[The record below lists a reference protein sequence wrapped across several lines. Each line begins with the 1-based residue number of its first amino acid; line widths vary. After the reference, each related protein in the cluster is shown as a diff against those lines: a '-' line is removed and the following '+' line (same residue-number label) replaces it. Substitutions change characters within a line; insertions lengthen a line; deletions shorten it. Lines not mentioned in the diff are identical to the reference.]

1 MDQYLWAPSSDRIE
15 SSNLVRYFKFLKEKK
30 NLSLSTF
37 EDLRVWSVNEIG
49 SFWESIW
56 EFSEVVFSQKYDL
69 VYQSGSNFTDSKF
82 FPGAKLNFAE
92 NLLRRTDSFPALVYR
107 GEDGS
112 RREVSYAELRS
123 YVGAVAKDLKKRG
136 VVPGDRVVGLMP
148 NVPEAVISM
157 LAATSIGAIWS
168 SCSPDFGVKGV
179 LDRFGQIEP
188 KILFTTDLYS
198 FKGKDLSLAENLNQ
212 ILESIPSIEAVI
224 VSDYKNG
231 ILHFKN
237 RTETVLPKDYPQKN
251 IHFFETILL
260 ENEGTPLEFY
270 QTSFDHPVYIM
281 YSSGTTGLPKC
292 MVQGVG
298 VFINHWKELA
308 LHCDL
313 KPGERIFYYT
323 TCGWM
328 MWNWLV
334 SSLSIGATLVLFDG
348 NPFFPTQEILFQ
360 IVSEEKINVFGVGA
374 KYILTL
380 EKSKFQPKDLD
391 LSSIRTVLSTGSPL
405 TTSGFRYVYQNW
417 KKDLQLSSISGGTD
431 LNGCFALGN
440 PILPVYEGEI
450 QCRGLGMDVEIWNE
464 SAKSV
469 IEQKGELV
477 CKQPFPS
484 MPLYFWKDPEGKKYK
499 SAYFE
504 SYPSVWCHGDFAELK
519 KNGGLVVYGR
529 SDATLN
535 PGGVRI
541 GTSDIYGLIETFSEI
556 ADSVI
561 IGQDWKEDVRIVLF
575 LKMIPGKKLEDSLV
589 QTLKREIKEKISPRH
604 VPSKILEV
612 ADIPYTINMKKVEIA
627 VKKTVQGEP
636 VTNKEALSNPDSLEY
651 YKNILELKED

>member
-1 MDQYLWAPSSDRIE
+1 MDQKLWTPSSDRIE
-15 SSNLVRYFKFLKEKK
+15 SSNIVRYIKFLKEKK

-37 EDLRVWSVNEIG
+37 EELRVWSVNEIG

-56 EFSEVVFSQKYDL
+56 EFSEVVHSQKYDFM
-69 VYQSGSNFTDSKF
+69 YQSGSNFTDSKF

-92 NLLRRTDSFPALVYR
+92 NLLRRTDSFPALIYR

-112 RREVSYAELRS
+112 RREVSYAELYS

-148 NVPEAVISM
+148 NVPETVIAM
-157 LAATSIGAIWS
+157 LATTSIGAIWS

-188 KILFTTDLYS
+188 KILFTTNLYS
-198 FKGKDLSLAENLNQ
+198 FKGKDLSLAENLTQ
-212 ILESIPSIEAVI
+212 ILKSIPSIEAVI

-237 RTETVLPKDYPQKN
+237 RTKTVLPENYPQKN
-251 IHFFETILL
+251 IHLFETVLF
-260 ENEGTPLEFY
+260 ENEGASPNFY
-270 QTSFDHPVYIM
+270 QTNFDHPVYIM

-298 VFINHWKELA
+298 VFLNHWKELA

-360 IVSEEKINVFGVGA
+360 IASEEKINVFGVGA

-380 EKSKFQPKDLD
+380 EKSKFQPKDFD
-391 LSSIRTVLSTGSPL
+391 LSTVRTVLSTGSPL
-405 TTSGFRYVYQNW
+405 TTSGFRYVYQHW

-519 KNGGLVVYGR
+519 KSGGLVVYGR

-541 GTSDIYGLIETFSEI
+541 GTSDIYGLIETFTEI

-589 QTLKREIKEKISPRH
+589 QTLKREIKEKISPKH

-627 VKKTVQGEP
+627 VKKTIQGEP
-636 VTNKEALSNPDSLEY
+636 VTNKEALSNPESLEY

>member
-1 MDQYLWAPSSDRIE
+1 MDQNLWAPSSDRIE
-15 SSNLVRYFKFLKEKK
+15 SSNIVRYLKFLKEKK
-30 NLSLSTF
+30 NLFLSTF

-49 SFWESIW
+49 LFWESIW
-56 EFSEVVFSQKYDL
+56 EFSEVVHSQKYDL

-82 FPGAKLNFAE
+82 FSGAKLNFAE

-107 GEDGS
+107 SEDGF

-123 YVGAVAKDLKKRG
+123 YVGAIAKDLKKRG

-148 NVPEAVISM
+148 NVPETVIAM

-237 RTETVLPKDYPQKN
+237 RTVTVLPKDYPQKN

-260 ENEGTPLEFY
+260 ENEGSQLEFY
-270 QTSFDHPVYIM
+270 QTSFDHPIYIM

-348 NPFFPTQEILFQ
+348 NPFFPTEEILFQ
-360 IVSEEKINVFGVGA
+360 IASEEKINVFGVGA

-380 EKSKFQPKDLD
+380 EKSKFQPKNLD

>member
-69 VYQSGSNFTDSKF
+69 VYRSGSNFTDSKF

-112 RREVSYAELRS
+112 KREVSYAELRS

-148 NVPEAVISM
+148 NVPETVISM

-251 IHFFETILL
+251 IHFFETILI

-348 NPFFPTQEILFQ
+348 NPFFPTEEILFQ
-360 IVSEEKINVFGVGA
+360 IVSQEKINVFGVGA

-431 LNGCFALGN
+431 LNGCFVLGN

-541 GTSDIYGLIETFSEI
+541 GTSDIYGLIETFPEI

-627 VKKTVQGEP
+627 VKKTIQGEP

>member
-49 SFWESIW
+49 LFWESIW

-69 VYQSGSNFTDSKF
+69 VYRNGSNFTDSKF

-148 NVPEAVISM
+148 NVPETVISM

-237 RTETVLPKDYPQKN
+237 RTETVLPKNYPQKN

-260 ENEGTPLEFY
+260 ENEGSQLEFY
-270 QTSFDHPVYIM
+270 QTSFDHPIYIM

-348 NPFFPTQEILFQ
+348 NPFFPTEEILFQ

-405 TTSGFRYVYQNW
+405 TTSGFKYVYQNW

-541 GTSDIYGLIETFSEI
+541 GTSDIYGLIETFPEI

>member
-1 MDQYLWAPSSDRIE
+1 MHQELWAPSSDRIE
-15 SSNLVRYFKFLKEKK
+15 SSNLVRYQKFLKEKK
-30 NLSLSTF
+30 NLSVSSF
-37 EDLRVWSVNEIG
+37 EELRAWSVKDIG
-49 SFWESIW
+49 AFWESIW
-56 EFSEVVFSQKYDL
+56 EFSEVVHSRKYETP
-69 VYQSGSNFTDSKF
+69 YRKAENFTDSRF

-92 NLLRRTDSFPALVYR
+92 NLLRRNDSFPALIYR

-112 RREVSYAELRS
+112 KREVSYAELRG
-123 YVGAVAKDLKKRG
+123 YVGAIAKDLKKRG
-136 VVPGDRVVGLMP
+136 VKPGDRVAGLMP
-148 NVPEAVISM
+148 NVPETVIAM

-168 SCSPDFGVKGV
+168 SCSPDFGAKGV

-188 KILFTTDLYS
+188 KVLFTTDRYA
-198 FKGKDLSLAENLNQ
+198 FKGKDLSLAENLTQ
-212 ILESIPSIEAVI
+212 ILESIPSLEAVI
-224 VSDYKNG
+224 VSDYKKG
-231 ILHFKN
+231 ILHFKE
-237 RTETVLPKDYPQKN
+237 RTNTVLPEGYPKKN
-251 IHFFETILL
+251 IHLFESILT
-260 ENEGTPLEFY
+260 ENFGAEPEFH
-270 QTSFDHPVYIM
+270 QTGFDHPVYIM

-292 MVQGVG
+292 MVQGAG
-298 VFINHWKELA
+298 VFINHWKELV

-334 SSLSIGATLVLFDG
+334 SSLSVGATVVLFDG
-348 NPFFPTQEILFQ
+348 NPFHPGPEILFQ
-360 IVSEEKINVFGVGA
+360 IAAEEKINVFGVGA

-380 EKSKFQPKDLD
+380 EKSEFQPKGLD
-391 LSSIRTVLSTGSPL
+391 LTPMRAVLSTGSPL
-405 TTSGFRYVYQNW
+405 TGAGFRYVYRTW

-440 PILPVYEGEI
+440 PNIPVHEGEI

-464 SAKSV
+464 SGKSV
-469 IEQKGELV
+469 TEEKGELV

-504 SYPSVWCHGDFAELK
+504 TFPGVWCHGDFAELK

-541 GTSDIYGLIETFSEI
+541 GTADLYSLIETFPEI

-575 LKMIPGKKLEDSLV
+575 LKMVGGKNLDDSLV
-589 QTLKREIKEKISPRH
+589 QKLKKEIKDKVSPRH
-604 VPSKILEV
+604 VPSKIIAV
-612 ADIPYTINMKKVEIA
+612 PDIPYTINMKKVEIA
-627 VKKTVQGEP
+627 VKRTVQGEP
-636 VTNKEALSNPDSLEY
+636 VTNKEALSNPESLEY
-651 YKNILELKED
+651 YKNLLELRTD

>member
-1 MDQYLWAPSSDRIE
+1 MDQNLWAPSSDRIE
-15 SSNLVRYFKFLKEKK
+15 SSNLVRYLKFLKEKK
-30 NLSLSTF
+30 NLFLSTF

-49 SFWESIW
+49 LFWESIW
-56 EFSEVVFSQKYDL
+56 EFSEVVHSQKYDL

-82 FPGAKLNFAE
+82 FSGAKLNFAE

-107 GEDGS
+107 SEDGF

-123 YVGAVAKDLKKRG
+123 YVGAIAKDLKKRG

-148 NVPEAVISM
+148 NVPETVIAM

-251 IHFFETILL
+251 IHFFETILI

-270 QTSFDHPVYIM
+270 QTSFDHPIYIM

-348 NPFFPTQEILFQ
+348 NPFFPTEEILFQ
-360 IVSEEKINVFGVGA
+360 IASEEKINVFGVGA

-405 TTSGFRYVYQNW
+405 TTSGFKYVYQNW

-431 LNGCFALGN
+431 LNGCFVLGN

-627 VKKTVQGEP
+627 VKKTIQGEP

>member
-1 MDQYLWAPSSDRIE
+1 MHQELWAPSSDRIE
-15 SSNLVRYFKFLKEKK
+15 SSNLVRYQKFLKDKK
-30 NLSLSTF
+30 NLSLSSF
-37 EDLRVWSVNEIG
+37 EELRAWSVKDIG
-49 SFWESIW
+49 AFWESIW
-56 EFSEVVFSQKYDL
+56 EFSEVVHSGKYETP
-69 VYQSGSNFTDSKF
+69 YRKAENFTDSRF

-92 NLLRRTDSFPALVYR
+92 NLLRRKDSFPALIYR

-112 RREVSYAELRS
+112 KREISYAELHS
-123 YVGAVAKDLKKRG
+123 YVGAIAKDLKQRG
-136 VVPGDRVVGLMP
+136 VKPGDRVAGLMP
-148 NVPEAVISM
+148 NVPETVIAM
-157 LAATSIGAIWS
+157 LAVTSIGAIWS
-168 SCSPDFGVKGV
+168 SCSPDFGAKGV

-188 KILFTTDLYS
+188 KVLFTTDRYA
-198 FKGKDLSLAENLNQ
+198 FKGKDLSLAENLTQ
-212 ILESIPSIEAVI
+212 ILESIPSLEAVI
-224 VSDYKNG
+224 VSDYKKG
-231 ILHFKN
+231 ILHFKD
-237 RTETVLPKDYPQKN
+237 RTNTALPSDYPKKN
-251 IHFFETILL
+251 IHLFESILT
-260 ENEGTPLEFY
+260 ENFGAEPEFY
-270 QTSFDHPVYIM
+270 QTGFDHPVYIM

-292 MVQGVG
+292 MVQGAG
-298 VFINHWKELA
+298 VFINHWKELV

-334 SSLSIGATLVLFDG
+334 SSLSVGATVVLFDG
-348 NPFFPTQEILFQ
+348 NPFHPGPEILFQ
-360 IVSEEKINVFGVGA
+360 IAAEEKINVFGVGA

-380 EKSKFQPKDLD
+380 EKSDFQPKGLD
-391 LSSIRTVLSTGSPL
+391 LTPMRAVLSTGSPL
-405 TTSGFRYVYQNW
+405 TGAGFRYVYRAW

-440 PILPVYEGEI
+440 PNIPVHEGEI

-464 SAKSV
+464 AGKSV
-469 IEQKGELV
+469 TEEKGELV

-504 SYPSVWCHGDFAELK
+504 TFPGVWCHGDFAELK

-541 GTSDIYGLIETFSEI
+541 GTADLYSLIETFPSI

-575 LKMIPGKKLEDSLV
+575 LKMVPGQNLDDSLV
-589 QTLKREIKEKISPRH
+589 QKLKKEIKDKVSPRH
-604 VPSKILEV
+604 VPSKIIAV
-612 ADIPYTINMKKVEIA
+612 PDIPYTINMKKVEIA
-627 VKKTVQGEP
+627 VKRTVQGEP
-636 VTNKEALSNPDSLEY
+636 VTNKEALSNPESLEY
-651 YKNILELKED
+651 YKNLLELQTD

>member
-1 MDQYLWAPSSDRIE
+1 MDQYLWTPSSDRIE

-37 EDLRVWSVNEIG
+37 EELRVWSVNEIG

-56 EFSEVVFSQKYDL
+56 EFSEVVHSQKYDL
-69 VYQSGSNFTDSKF
+69 VYRSGSNFTDSKF

-112 RREVSYAELRS
+112 KREVSYAELRS

-148 NVPEAVISM
+148 NVPETVIAM
-157 LAATSIGAIWS
+157 LATTSIGAIWS

-198 FKGKDLSLAENLNQ
+198 FKGKHLSLAENLTQ

-237 RTETVLPKDYPQKN
+237 RTKTILPENYPQQN
-251 IHFFETILL
+251 IHFFETVLL
-260 ENEGTPLEFY
+260 ENEGAFPDFY
-270 QTSFDHPVYIM
+270 QTNFDHPVYIM

-360 IVSEEKINVFGVGA
+360 IASEEKINVFGVGA

-380 EKSKFQPKDLD
+380 EKSKFQPKDFD
-391 LSSIRTVLSTGSPL
+391 LSAIRTVLSTGSPL
-405 TTSGFRYVYQNW
+405 TTSGFRYVYQHW

-450 QCRGLGMDVEIWNE
+450 QCRGLGMDVEVWNE

-519 KNGGLVVYGR
+519 KSGGLVVYGR

-541 GTSDIYGLIETFSEI
+541 GTSDIYGLIETFPEI

-589 QTLKREIKEKISPRH
+589 QTLKREIKEKISPKH

-612 ADIPYTINMKKVEIA
+612 PDIPYTINMKKVEIA

>member
-1 MDQYLWAPSSDRIE
+1 MYQELWAPSSDRIE
-15 SSNLVRYFKFLKEKK
+15 SSNLNRYQKFLKEK
-30 NLSLSTF
+30 NGLSFSSF
-37 EDLRVWSVNEIG
+37 EELRAWSVKDVG
-49 SFWESIW
+49 VFWESVW
-56 EFSEVVFSQKYDL
+56 EFSEVVHSEKYETAYRTGL
-69 VYQSGSNFTDSKF
+69 NFTDSRF

-92 NLLRRTDSFPALVYR
+92 NLLRRNDSFPALIYR

-112 RREVSYAELRS
+112 RREISYAELRLA
-123 YVGAVAKDLKKRG
+123 VGAVAKDLKKRG
-136 VVPGDRVVGLMP
+136 VAPGDRVAGLMP
-148 NVPEAVISM
+148 NVPETVIAM
-157 LAATSIGAIWS
+157 LATTSIGAIWS
-168 SCSPDFGVKGV
+168 SCSPDFGAKGV
-179 LDRFGQIEP
+179 LDRFGQITP
-188 KILFTTDLYS
+188 KVLFTTDRYA
-198 FKGKDLSLAENLNQ
+198 FKGKDLSLAENLTQ
-212 ILESIPSIEAVI
+212 ILASIPSIEAVI
-224 VSDYKNG
+224 VSDYKKG

-237 RTETVLPKDYPQKN
+237 GTNTVLPKEYPKKN
-251 IHFFETILL
+251 IHFFESILR
-260 ENEGTPLEFY
+260 ENVGAEPEFY
-270 QTSFDHPVYIM
+270 QTDFDHPVYIM

-298 VFINHWKELA
+298 VFINHWKELV

-334 SSLSIGATLVLFDG
+334 SSLSVGATVVLFDG
-348 NPFFPTQEILFQ
+348 NPFHPGPEILFR

-380 EKSKFQPKDLD
+380 EKSDFQPSGLD
-391 LSSIRTVLSTGSPL
+391 LSKVRTVLSTGSPL
-405 TTSGFRYVYQNW
+405 TASGFRYVYQNW

-440 PILPVYEGEI
+440 PILPVHEGEI
-450 QCRGLGMDVEIWNE
+450 QCRGLGMDVEIWND
-464 SAKSV
+464 SGKSV
-469 IEQKGELV
+469 LEEKGELV

-504 SYPSVWCHGDFAELK
+504 SFPGVWCHGDFAELK

-541 GTSDIYGLIETFSEI
+541 GTADLYSLIETFPEI
-556 ADSVI
+556 ADSVV

-575 LKMIPGKKLEDSLV
+575 LKMAPGKNLDDSLML
-589 QTLKREIKEKISPRH
+589 TLKKEIKDKVSPRH
-604 VPSKILEV
+604 VPSKILSV

-627 VKKTVQGEP
+627 VKRTVQGEP
-636 VTNKEALSNPDSLEY
+636 VTNKEALSNPESLEY
-651 YKNILELKED
+651 YKNLSELKED

>member
-1 MDQYLWAPSSDRIE
+1 MDQKLWTPSSDRIE
-15 SSNLVRYFKFLKEKK
+15 SSNLVRYIKFLKEKK

-37 EDLRVWSVNEIG
+37 EELRVWSVNEIG

-56 EFSEVVFSQKYDL
+56 EFSEVVHSQKYDL

-92 NLLRRTDSFPALVYR
+92 NLLRRTDSFPALIYR

-112 RREVSYAELRS
+112 KREVSYAELYS
-123 YVGAVAKDLKKRG
+123 YVGAVATDLKKRG

-148 NVPEAVISM
+148 NVPETVIAM
-157 LAATSIGAIWS
+157 LATTSIGAIWS

-188 KILFTTDLYS
+188 KILFTTNLYS
-198 FKGKDLSLAENLNQ
+198 FKGKDLSLAENLTQ
-212 ILESIPSIEAVI
+212 ILKSIPSIEAVI

-237 RTETVLPKDYPQKN
+237 RTKTVLPENYPQKN
-251 IHFFETILL
+251 IHLFETVLF
-260 ENEGTPLEFY
+260 ENEGASPNFY
-270 QTSFDHPVYIM
+270 QTNFDHPVYIM

-298 VFINHWKELA
+298 VFLNHWKELA

-360 IVSEEKINVFGVGA
+360 IASEEKINVFGVGA

-380 EKSKFQPKDLD
+380 EKSKFQPKDFD
-391 LSSIRTVLSTGSPL
+391 LSTIRTVLSTGSPL
-405 TTSGFRYVYQNW
+405 TTSGFRYVYQHW

-519 KNGGLVVYGR
+519 KSGGLVVYGR

-541 GTSDIYGLIETFSEI
+541 GTSDIYGLIETFTEI

-589 QTLKREIKEKISPRH
+589 QTLKREIKEKISPKH

-627 VKKTVQGEP
+627 VKKTIQGEL
-636 VTNKEALSNPDSLEY
+636 VTNKEALSNPESLEY

>member
-1 MDQYLWAPSSDRIE
+1 MHQELWAPSSDRIE
-15 SSNLVRYFKFLKEKK
+15 SSNLVRYQKFLKDKK
-30 NLSLSTF
+30 NLSLSSF
-37 EDLRVWSVNEIG
+37 EELRAWSVKDIG
-49 SFWESIW
+49 AFWESIW
-56 EFSEVVFSQKYDL
+56 EFSEVVHSGKYETP
-69 VYQSGSNFTDSKF
+69 YRKAENFTDSRF

-92 NLLRRTDSFPALVYR
+92 NLLRRKDSFPALIYR

-112 RREVSYAELRS
+112 KREISYAELHS
-123 YVGAVAKDLKKRG
+123 YVGAIAKDLKQRG
-136 VVPGDRVVGLMP
+136 VKPGDRVAGLMP
-148 NVPEAVISM
+148 NVPETVIAM

-168 SCSPDFGVKGV
+168 SCSPDFGAKGV

-188 KILFTTDLYS
+188 KVLFTTDRYA
-198 FKGKDLSLAENLNQ
+198 FKGKDLSLAENLTQ
-212 ILESIPSIEAVI
+212 ILESIPSLEAVI
-224 VSDYKNG
+224 VSDYKKG
-231 ILHFKN
+231 ILHFKDCTN
-237 RTETVLPKDYPQKN
+237 TALPSDYPKKN
-251 IHFFETILL
+251 IHLFESILT
-260 ENEGTPLEFY
+260 ENFGAEPEFY
-270 QTSFDHPVYIM
+270 QTGFDHPVYIM

-292 MVQGVG
+292 MVQGAG
-298 VFINHWKELA
+298 VFINHWKELV

-334 SSLSIGATLVLFDG
+334 SSLSVGATVVLFDG
-348 NPFFPTQEILFQ
+348 NPFHPGPEILFQ
-360 IVSEEKINVFGVGA
+360 IAAEEKINVFGVGA

-380 EKSKFQPKDLD
+380 EKSDFQPKGLD
-391 LSSIRTVLSTGSPL
+391 LTPMRAVLSTGSPL
-405 TTSGFRYVYQNW
+405 TGAGFRYVYRAW

-440 PILPVYEGEI
+440 PNIPVHEGEI

-464 SAKSV
+464 AGKSV
-469 IEQKGELV
+469 TEEKGELV

-504 SYPSVWCHGDFAELK
+504 TFPGVWCHGDFAELK

-541 GTSDIYGLIETFSEI
+541 GTADLYSLIETFSSI

-575 LKMIPGKKLEDSLV
+575 LKMVPGQNLDDSLV
-589 QTLKREIKEKISPRH
+589 QKLKKEIKDKVSPRH
-604 VPSKILEV
+604 VPSKIIAV
-612 ADIPYTINMKKVEIA
+612 PDIPYTINMKKVEIA
-627 VKKTVQGEP
+627 VKRTVQGEP
-636 VTNKEALSNPDSLEY
+636 VTNKEALSNPESLEY
-651 YKNILELKED
+651 YKNLLELQTD

>member
-1 MDQYLWAPSSDRIE
+1 MDQKLWTPSSDRIE
-15 SSNLVRYFKFLKEKK
+15 SSNIVRYIKFLKEKK

-37 EDLRVWSVNEIG
+37 EELRVWSVNEIG

-56 EFSEVVFSQKYDL
+56 EFSEVVHSQKYDFM
-69 VYQSGSNFTDSKF
+69 YQSGSNFTDSKF

-92 NLLRRTDSFPALVYR
+92 NLLRRTDSFPALIYR

-112 RREVSYAELRS
+112 RREVSYAELYS

-148 NVPEAVISM
+148 NVPETVIAM
-157 LAATSIGAIWS
+157 LATTSIGAIWS

-188 KILFTTDLYS
+188 KILFTTNLYS
-198 FKGKDLSLAENLNQ
+198 FKGKDLSLAENLTQ
-212 ILESIPSIEAVI
+212 ILKSIPSIEAVI

-237 RTETVLPKDYPQKN
+237 RTKTVLPENYPQKN
-251 IHFFETILL
+251 IHLFETVLF
-260 ENEGTPLEFY
+260 ENEGASPNFY
-270 QTSFDHPVYIM
+270 QTNFDHPVYIM

-298 VFINHWKELA
+298 VFLNHWKELA

-360 IVSEEKINVFGVGA
+360 IASEEKINVFGVGA

-380 EKSKFQPKDLD
+380 EKSKFQPKDFD
-391 LSSIRTVLSTGSPL
+391 LSTIRTVLSTGSPL
-405 TTSGFRYVYQNW
+405 TTSGFRYVYQHW

-450 QCRGLGMDVEIWNE
+450 QCRSLGMDVEIWNE

-519 KNGGLVVYGR
+519 KSGGLVVYGR

-541 GTSDIYGLIETFSEI
+541 GTSDIYGLIETFTEI

-589 QTLKREIKEKISPRH
+589 QTLKREIKEKISPKH

-627 VKKTVQGEP
+627 VKKTIQGEP
-636 VTNKEALSNPDSLEY
+636 VTNKEALSNPESLEY

>member
-1 MDQYLWAPSSDRIE
+1 MHQELWAPSSERIE
-15 SSNLVRYFKFLKEKK
+15 SSNLIRYRKFLKEKK
-30 NLSLSTF
+30 NLDLTAF
-37 EDLRVWSVNEIG
+37 EELRAWSVKDIG
-49 SFWESIW
+49 AFWESIW
-56 EFSEVVFSQKYDL
+56 EFSETIHSQKYETAFRKAE
-69 VYQSGSNFTDSKF
+69 NFTDSRF

-92 NLLRRTDSFPALVYR
+92 NLLRRNDSFPALIYR

-112 RREVSYAELRS
+112 RREISYAELRS
-123 YVGAVAKDLKKRG
+123 YVGAVAQDLKKRG
-136 VVPGDRVVGLMP
+136 VVPGDRVAGLMP
-148 NVPEAVISM
+148 NVPETVIAM
-157 LAATSIGAIWS
+157 LATTSIGAIWS
-168 SCSPDFGVKGV
+168 SCSPDFGAKGV

-188 KILFTTDLYS
+188 KILFTTDRYA
-198 FKGKDLSLAENLNQ
+198 FKGKDLSLAENLTQ
-212 ILESIPSIEAVI
+212 IVASIPSLEAVV
-224 VSDYKNG
+224 VSDYKKG
-231 ILHFKN
+231 ILHFKEG
-237 RTETVLPKDYPQKN
+237 TTTSLPEGYPKKN
-251 IHFFETILL
+251 IHFFESILR
-260 ENEGTPLEFY
+260 ENQGAALEFY
-270 QTSFDHPVYIM
+270 QTGFDHPVYIM

-292 MVQGVG
+292 MVQGAG
-298 VFINHWKELA
+298 VFINHWKELV
-308 LHCDL
+308 LHSDL
-313 KPGERIFYYT
+313 KLEERIFYYT

-334 SSLSIGATLVLFDG
+334 SSLSVGATVVLFDG
-348 NPFFPTQEILFQ
+348 NPFHPGPEILFQ
-360 IVSEEKINVFGVGA
+360 IAAEEKINVFGVGA

-380 EKSKFQPKDLD
+380 EKSGFQPKGLD
-391 LSSIRTVLSTGSPL
+391 LSSMRAVLSTGSPL
-405 TTSGFRYVYQNW
+405 TSIGFRYVYQNW

-464 SAKSV
+464 TGKPV
-469 IEQKGELV
+469 MEEKGELV

-504 SYPSVWCHGDFAELK
+504 SFPGVWCHGDFAELK

-541 GTSDIYGLIETFSEI
+541 GTADLYSLIETFPEI

-575 LKMIPGKKLEDSLV
+575 LKMAPGKTLSDSLV
-589 QTLKREIKEKISPRH
+589 QVLKKEIRDKVSPRH
-604 VPSKILEV
+604 VPSKILAV

-627 VKKTVQGEP
+627 VKRTVQGEP
-636 VTNKEALSNPDSLEY
+636 VTNKEALSNPESLEY
-651 YKNILELKED
+651 YKNLTELRED

>member
-15 SSNLVRYFKFLKEKK
+15 SSNLVRYLKFLKEKK

-49 SFWESIW
+49 LFWESIW

-69 VYQSGSNFTDSKF
+69 VYRNGSNFTDSKF

-112 RREVSYAELRS
+112 KREVSYAELRS

-251 IHFFETILL
+251 IHFFETILI

-348 NPFFPTQEILFQ
+348 NPFFPTEEILFQ
-360 IVSEEKINVFGVGA
+360 IVSQEKINVFGVGA

-405 TTSGFRYVYQNW
+405 TTSGFKYVYQNW

-541 GTSDIYGLIETFSEI
+541 GTSDIYGLIETFPEI

>member
-1 MDQYLWAPSSDRIE
+1 MHQELWAPSSERIE
-15 SSNLVRYFKFLKEKK
+15 SSNLIRYRKFLKEKK
-30 NLSLSTF
+30 NLDLTAF
-37 EDLRVWSVNEIG
+37 EELRAWSVKDIG
-49 SFWESIW
+49 AFWESIW
-56 EFSEVVFSQKYDL
+56 EFSETIHSQKYETAFRKAE
-69 VYQSGSNFTDSKF
+69 NFTDSRF

-92 NLLRRTDSFPALVYR
+92 NLLRRNDSFPALIYR

-112 RREVSYAELRS
+112 RREISYTELRS
-123 YVGAVAKDLKKRG
+123 YVGAVAQDLKKRG
-136 VVPGDRVVGLMP
+136 VVPGDRVAGLMP
-148 NVPEAVISM
+148 NVPETVIAM
-157 LAATSIGAIWS
+157 LATTSIGAIWS
-168 SCSPDFGVKGV
+168 SCSPDFGAKGV

-188 KILFTTDLYS
+188 KILFTTDRYA
-198 FKGKDLSLAENLNQ
+198 FKGKDLSLAENLTQ
-212 ILESIPSIEAVI
+212 IVASIPSLEAVV
-224 VSDYKNG
+224 VSDYKKG
-231 ILHFKN
+231 ILHFKEG
-237 RTETVLPKDYPQKN
+237 TTTSLPEGYPKKN
-251 IHFFETILL
+251 IHFFESILR
-260 ENEGTPLEFY
+260 ENQGAALEFY
-270 QTSFDHPVYIM
+270 QTGFDHPVYIM

-292 MVQGVG
+292 MVQGAG
-298 VFINHWKELA
+298 VFINHWKELV
-308 LHCDL
+308 LHSDL
-313 KPGERIFYYT
+313 KPEERIFYYT

-334 SSLSIGATLVLFDG
+334 SSLSVGATVVLFDG
-348 NPFFPTQEILFQ
+348 NPFHPGPEILFQ
-360 IVSEEKINVFGVGA
+360 IAAEEKINVFGVGA

-380 EKSKFQPKDLD
+380 EKSGFQPKGLD
-391 LSSIRTVLSTGSPL
+391 LSSMRAVLSTGSPL
-405 TTSGFRYVYQNW
+405 TSIGFRYVYQNW

-464 SAKSV
+464 TGKPV
-469 IEQKGELV
+469 TEEKGELV

-504 SYPSVWCHGDFAELK
+504 SFPGVWCHGDFAELT

-541 GTSDIYGLIETFSEI
+541 GTADLYSLIETFPEI

-575 LKMIPGKKLEDSLV
+575 LKMAPGKTLSDSLV
-589 QTLKREIKEKISPRH
+589 QVLKKEIRDKVSPRH
-604 VPSKILEV
+604 VPSKILAV

-627 VKKTVQGEP
+627 VKRTVQGEP
-636 VTNKEALSNPDSLEY
+636 VTNKEALSNPESLEY
-651 YKNILELKED
+651 YKNLTELRED

>member
-1 MDQYLWAPSSDRIE
+1 MDQKLWTPSSDRIE
-15 SSNLVRYFKFLKEKK
+15 SSNLVRYIKFLKEKK

-37 EDLRVWSVNEIG
+37 EELRVWSVNEIG

-56 EFSEVVFSQKYDL
+56 EFSEVVHSQKYDL

-92 NLLRRTDSFPALVYR
+92 NLLRRTDSFPALIYR

-112 RREVSYAELRS
+112 KREVSYAELYS
-123 YVGAVAKDLKKRG
+123 YVGAVATDLKKRG

-148 NVPEAVISM
+148 NVPETVIAM
-157 LAATSIGAIWS
+157 LATTSIGAIWS

-188 KILFTTDLYS
+188 KILFTTNLYS
-198 FKGKDLSLAENLNQ
+198 FKGKDLSLAENLTQ
-212 ILESIPSIEAVI
+212 ILKSIPSIEAVI

-237 RTETVLPKDYPQKN
+237 RTKTVLPENYPQKN
-251 IHFFETILL
+251 IHLFETVLF
-260 ENEGTPLEFY
+260 ENEGASPNFY
-270 QTSFDHPVYIM
+270 QTNFDHPVYIM

-298 VFINHWKELA
+298 VFLNHWKELA

-313 KPGERIFYYT
+313 KPGERIFNYT

-360 IVSEEKINVFGVGA
+360 IASEEKFNVFGVGA

-380 EKSKFQPKDLD
+380 EKSKFQPKDFD
-391 LSSIRTVLSTGSPL
+391 LSTIRTVLSTGSPL
-405 TTSGFRYVYQNW
+405 TTSGFRYVYQHW

-484 MPLYFWKDPEGKKYK
+484 MPLYFWKDPEGKNYK

-519 KNGGLVVYGR
+519 KSGGLVVYGR

-541 GTSDIYGLIETFSEI
+541 GTSDIYGLIETFTEI

-589 QTLKREIKEKISPRH
+589 QTLKREIKEKISPKH

-612 ADIPYTINMKKVEIA
+612 ADIPYTINMKNVEIA
-627 VKKTVQGEP
+627 VKKSIQGEP
-636 VTNKEALSNPDSLEY
+636 VTNKEALSNPESLEY

>member
-1 MDQYLWAPSSDRIE
+1 MHQELWAPSSERIE
-15 SSNLVRYFKFLKEKK
+15 SSNLIRYRKFLKEKK
-30 NLSLSTF
+30 NLDLTAF
-37 EDLRVWSVNEIG
+37 EELRAWSVKDIG
-49 SFWESIW
+49 AFWESIW
-56 EFSEVVFSQKYDL
+56 EFSETIHSQKYETAFRKAE
-69 VYQSGSNFTDSKF
+69 NFTDSRF

-92 NLLRRTDSFPALVYR
+92 NLLRRNDSFPALIYR

-112 RREVSYAELRS
+112 RREISYAELRS
-123 YVGAVAKDLKKRG
+123 YVGAVAQDLKKRG
-136 VVPGDRVVGLMP
+136 VVPGDRVAGLMP
-148 NVPEAVISM
+148 NVPETVIAM
-157 LAATSIGAIWS
+157 LATTSIGAIWS
-168 SCSPDFGVKGV
+168 SCSPDFGAKGV
-179 LDRFGQIEP
+179 LDRFGQITP
-188 KILFTTDLYS
+188 KVLFTTDRYA
-198 FKGKDLSLAENLNQ
+198 FKGKDLSLAENLTQ
-212 ILESIPSIEAVI
+212 IVASIPSLEAVV
-224 VSDYKNG
+224 VSDYKKG
-231 ILHFKN
+231 ILHFKEG
-237 RTETVLPKDYPQKN
+237 TTTSLPEGYPKKN
-251 IHFFETILL
+251 IHFFESILR
-260 ENEGTPLEFY
+260 ENQGAALEFY
-270 QTSFDHPVYIM
+270 QTGFDHPVYIM

-292 MVQGVG
+292 MVQGAG
-298 VFINHWKELA
+298 VFINHWKELV
-308 LHCDL
+308 LHSDL
-313 KPGERIFYYT
+313 KPEERIFYYT

-334 SSLSIGATLVLFDG
+334 SSLSVGATVVLFDG
-348 NPFFPTQEILFQ
+348 NPFHPGPEILFQ
-360 IVSEEKINVFGVGA
+360 IAAEEKINVFGVGA

-380 EKSKFQPKDLD
+380 EKSGFQPKGLD
-391 LSSIRTVLSTGSPL
+391 LSSMRAVLSTGSPL
-405 TTSGFRYVYQNW
+405 TSIGFRYVYQNW

-464 SAKSV
+464 TGKPV
-469 IEQKGELV
+469 TEEKGELV

-504 SYPSVWCHGDFAELK
+504 SFPGVWCHGDFAELK

-541 GTSDIYGLIETFSEI
+541 GTADLYSLIETFPEI

-575 LKMIPGKKLEDSLV
+575 LKMAPGKTLSDSLV
-589 QTLKREIKEKISPRH
+589 QVLKKEIRDKVSPRH
-604 VPSKILEV
+604 VPSKILAV

-627 VKKTVQGEP
+627 VKRAVQGEP
-636 VTNKEALSNPDSLEY
+636 VTNKEALSNPESLEY
-651 YKNILELKED
+651 YKNLTELRED

>member
-1 MDQYLWAPSSDRIE
+1 
-15 SSNLVRYFKFLKEKK
+15 
-30 NLSLSTF
+30 
-37 EDLRVWSVNEIG
+37 
-49 SFWESIW
+49 
-56 EFSEVVFSQKYDL
+56 
-69 VYQSGSNFTDSKF
+69 
-82 FPGAKLNFAE
+82 
-92 NLLRRTDSFPALVYR
+92 
-107 GEDGS
+107 
-112 RREVSYAELRS
+112 
-123 YVGAVAKDLKKRG
+123 
-136 VVPGDRVVGLMP
+136 
-148 NVPEAVISM
+148 
-157 LAATSIGAIWS
+157 
-168 SCSPDFGVKGV
+168 
-179 LDRFGQIEP
+179 
-188 KILFTTDLYS
+188 
-198 FKGKDLSLAENLNQ
+198 
-212 ILESIPSIEAVI
+212 
-224 VSDYKNG
+224 
-231 ILHFKN
+231 
-237 RTETVLPKDYPQKN
+237 
-251 IHFFETILL
+251 
-260 ENEGTPLEFY
+260 
-270 QTSFDHPVYIM
+270 
-281 YSSGTTGLPKC
+281 
-292 MVQGVG
+292 
-298 VFINHWKELA
+298 
-308 LHCDL
+308 
-313 KPGERIFYYT
+313 
-323 TCGWM
+323 M

-360 IVSEEKINVFGVGA
+360 IASEEKINVFGVGA

-380 EKSKFQPKDLD
+380 EKSKFQPKDFD
-391 LSSIRTVLSTGSPL
+391 LSTIRTVLSTGSPL
-405 TTSGFRYVYQNW
+405 TTSGFRYVYQHW

-519 KNGGLVVYGR
+519 KSGGLVVYGR

-541 GTSDIYGLIETFSEI
+541 GTSDIYGLIETFTEI

-589 QTLKREIKEKISPRH
+589 QTLKREIKEKISPKH

-627 VKKTVQGEP
+627 VKKTIQGEP
-636 VTNKEALSNPDSLEY
+636 VTNKEALSNPESLEY

>member
-1 MDQYLWAPSSDRIE
+1 MDQKLWTPSSDRIE
-15 SSNLVRYFKFLKEKK
+15 SSNLVRYIKFLKEKK

-37 EDLRVWSVNEIG
+37 EELRVWSVNEIG

-56 EFSEVVFSQKYDL
+56 EFSEVVHSQKYDL

-92 NLLRRTDSFPALVYR
+92 NLLRRTDSFPALIYR

-112 RREVSYAELRS
+112 KREVSYAELYS
-123 YVGAVAKDLKKRG
+123 YVGAVATDLKKRG

-148 NVPEAVISM
+148 NVPETVIAM
-157 LAATSIGAIWS
+157 LATTSIGAIWS

-188 KILFTTDLYS
+188 KILFTTNLYS
-198 FKGKDLSLAENLNQ
+198 FKGKDLSLAENLTQ
-212 ILESIPSIEAVI
+212 ILKSIPSIEAVI

-237 RTETVLPKDYPQKN
+237 RTKTVLPENYPQKN
-251 IHFFETILL
+251 IHLFETVLF
-260 ENEGTPLEFY
+260 ENEGASPNFY
-270 QTSFDHPVYIM
+270 QTNFDHPVYIM

-298 VFINHWKELA
+298 VFLNHWKELA

-313 KPGERIFYYT
+313 KLGERIFYYT

-360 IVSEEKINVFGVGA
+360 IASEEKINVFGVGA

-380 EKSKFQPKDLD
+380 EKSKFQPKDFD
-391 LSSIRTVLSTGSPL
+391 LSTIRTVLSTGSPL
-405 TTSGFRYVYQNW
+405 TTSGFRYVYQHW

-519 KNGGLVVYGR
+519 KSGGLVVYGR

-541 GTSDIYGLIETFSEI
+541 GTSDIYGLIETFTEI

-589 QTLKREIKEKISPRH
+589 QTLKREIKEKISPKH

-627 VKKTVQGEP
+627 VKKTIQGEP
-636 VTNKEALSNPDSLEY
+636 VTNKEALSNPESLEY

>member
-49 SFWESIW
+49 LFWESIW

-69 VYQSGSNFTDSKF
+69 VYRNGSNFTDSKF

-251 IHFFETILL
+251 IHFFETILI

-348 NPFFPTQEILFQ
+348 NPFFPTEEILFQ
-360 IVSEEKINVFGVGA
+360 IVSQEKINVFGVGA

-405 TTSGFRYVYQNW
+405 TTSGFKYVYQNW

>member
-1 MDQYLWAPSSDRIE
+1 MHQELWAPSSDRIE
-15 SSNLVRYFKFLKEKK
+15 SSNLIRYRKFLKEKK
-30 NLSLSTF
+30 NLNLTTF
-37 EDLRVWSVNEIG
+37 EELRAWSVKDIG
-49 SFWESIW
+49 AFWESVW
-56 EFSEVVFSQKYDL
+56 EFSETIHSQKYETP
-69 VYQSGSNFTDSKF
+69 YRKGKNFTDSRF

-92 NLLRRTDSFPALVYR
+92 NLLRRNDSFPALIYR

-112 RREVSYAELRS
+112 RREISYAELRS
-123 YVGAVAKDLKKRG
+123 YVGAVAQDLKKRG
-136 VVPGDRVVGLMP
+136 VVPGDRVAGLMP
-148 NVPEAVISM
+148 NVPETVIAM
-157 LAATSIGAIWS
+157 LATTSLGAIWS
-168 SCSPDFGVKGV
+168 SCSPDFGAKGV

-188 KILFTTDLYS
+188 KVLFTTDRYA
-198 FKGKDLSLAENLNQ
+198 FKGKDLSLAENLTQ
-212 ILESIPSIEAVI
+212 ILSSIPSLEAVI
-224 VSDYKNG
+224 VSDYKKG
-231 ILHFKN
+231 ILHFKEG
-237 RTETVLPKDYPQKN
+237 TTTALPDGYPKKN
-251 IHFFETILL
+251 IHFFESILR
-260 ENEGTPLEFY
+260 ENQGAGLEFY
-270 QTSFDHPVYIM
+270 QTGFDHPVYIM

-292 MVQGVG
+292 MVQGAG
-298 VFINHWKELA
+298 VFINHWKELV
-308 LHCDL
+308 LHSDL

-334 SSLSIGATLVLFDG
+334 SSLSVGATIVLFDG
-348 NPFFPTQEILFQ
+348 NPFHPGPEILFQ
-360 IVSEEKINVFGVGA
+360 IAAEEKINVFGVGA

-380 EKSKFQPKDLD
+380 EKSGYQPNGLD
-391 LSSIRTVLSTGSPL
+391 LGSMRAVLSTGSPL
-405 TTSGFRYVYQNW
+405 TAIGFQYVYQNW

-440 PILPVYEGEI
+440 PILPVHEGEI
-450 QCRGLGMDVEIWNE
+450 QCRGLGMDVEIWND
-464 SAKSV
+464 SGKSV
-469 IEQKGELV
+469 TEEKGELV

-504 SYPSVWCHGDFAELK
+504 SFPGVWCHGDFAELT

-541 GTSDIYGLIETFSEI
+541 GTADLYSLIETFPEI

-575 LKMIPGKKLEDSLV
+575 LKMAPGKTLSDSLV
-589 QTLKREIKEKISPRH
+589 QTLKKEIKDKVSPRH
-604 VPSKILEV
+604 VPSKILAV

-627 VKKTVQGEP
+627 VKRTVQGEP
-636 VTNKEALSNPDSLEY
+636 VTNKEALSNPESLEY
-651 YKNILELKED
+651 YKNLSELSED

>member
-1 MDQYLWAPSSDRIE
+1 MHQELWAPSSERIE
-15 SSNLVRYFKFLKEKK
+15 SSNLIRYRKFLKEKK
-30 NLSLSTF
+30 NLDLTAF
-37 EDLRVWSVNEIG
+37 EELRAWSVKDIG
-49 SFWESIW
+49 AFWESIW
-56 EFSEVVFSQKYDL
+56 EFSETIHSQKYETAFRKAE
-69 VYQSGSNFTDSKF
+69 NFTDSRF

-92 NLLRRTDSFPALVYR
+92 NLLRRNDSFPALIYR

-112 RREVSYAELRS
+112 RREISYAELRS
-123 YVGAVAKDLKKRG
+123 YVGAVAQDLKKRG
-136 VVPGDRVVGLMP
+136 VVPGDRVAGLMP
-148 NVPEAVISM
+148 NVPETVIAM
-157 LAATSIGAIWS
+157 LATTSIGAIWS
-168 SCSPDFGVKGV
+168 SCSPDFGAKGV

-188 KILFTTDLYS
+188 KILFTTDRYA
-198 FKGKDLSLAENLNQ
+198 FKGKDLSLAENLMQ
-212 ILESIPSIEAVI
+212 IVASIPSLEAVV
-224 VSDYKNG
+224 VSDYKKG
-231 ILHFKN
+231 ILHFKEG
-237 RTETVLPKDYPQKN
+237 TTTSLPEGYPKKN
-251 IHFFETILL
+251 IHFFESILR
-260 ENEGTPLEFY
+260 ENQGAALEFY
-270 QTSFDHPVYIM
+270 QTGFDHPVYIM

-292 MVQGVG
+292 MVQGAG
-298 VFINHWKELA
+298 VFINHWKELV
-308 LHCDL
+308 LHSDL
-313 KPGERIFYYT
+313 KPEERIFYYT

-334 SSLSIGATLVLFDG
+334 SSLSVGATVVLFDG
-348 NPFFPTQEILFQ
+348 NPFHPGPEILFQ
-360 IVSEEKINVFGVGA
+360 IAAEEKINVFGVGA

-380 EKSKFQPKDLD
+380 EKSGFQPKGLD
-391 LSSIRTVLSTGSPL
+391 LSSMRAVLSTGSPL
-405 TTSGFRYVYQNW
+405 TSIGFRYVYQNW

-464 SAKSV
+464 TGKPV
-469 IEQKGELV
+469 TEEKGELV

-504 SYPSVWCHGDFAELK
+504 SFPGAWCHGDFAELK

-541 GTSDIYGLIETFSEI
+541 GTADLYSLIETFPEI

-575 LKMIPGKKLEDSLV
+575 LKMAPGKTLSDSLV
-589 QTLKREIKEKISPRH
+589 QVLKKEIRDKVSPRH
-604 VPSKILEV
+604 VPSKILAV

-627 VKKTVQGEP
+627 VKRTVQGEP
-636 VTNKEALSNPDSLEY
+636 VTNKEALSNPESLEY
-651 YKNILELKED
+651 YKNLTELRED

>member
-251 IHFFETILL
+251 IHFFETILI
-260 ENEGTPLEFY
+260 ENEGSQLEFY

-360 IVSEEKINVFGVGA
+360 IASEEKINVFGVGA

-405 TTSGFRYVYQNW
+405 TTSGFKYVYQNW

-541 GTSDIYGLIETFSEI
+541 GTSDIYGLIETFPEI

>member
-15 SSNLVRYFKFLKEKK
+15 SSNLVRYLKFLKEKK

-69 VYQSGSNFTDSKF
+69 VYRNGSNFTDSKF

-251 IHFFETILL
+251 IHFFETILI
-260 ENEGTPLEFY
+260 ENEGSQLEFY

-360 IVSEEKINVFGVGA
+360 IASEEKINVFGVGA

-405 TTSGFRYVYQNW
+405 TTSGFKYVYQNW

-504 SYPSVWCHGDFAELK
+504 SYPSVWCHGVFCGIK
-519 KNGGLVVYGR
+519 KERGTCGLWK
-529 SDATLN
+529 
-535 PGGVRI
+535 VRCNSQS
-541 GTSDIYGLIETFSEI
+541 G
-556 ADSVI
+556 
-561 IGQDWKEDVRIVLF
+561 WC
-575 LKMIPGKKLEDSLV
+575 
-589 QTLKREIKEKISPRH
+589 
-604 VPSKILEV
+604 
-612 ADIPYTINMKKVEIA
+612 
-627 VKKTVQGEP
+627 
-636 VTNKEALSNPDSLEY
+636 
-651 YKNILELKED
+651 KNWNLRYLRFD

>member
-1 MDQYLWAPSSDRIE
+1 MDQKLWTPPSDRIE
-15 SSNLVRYFKFLKEKK
+15 SSNLVRYIKFLKEKK

-37 EDLRVWSVNEIG
+37 EELRVWSVNEIG

-56 EFSEVVFSQKYDL
+56 EFSEVVHSQKYDL

-92 NLLRRTDSFPALVYR
+92 NLLRRTDSFPALIYR

-112 RREVSYAELRS
+112 KREVSYAELYS
-123 YVGAVAKDLKKRG
+123 YVGAVATDLKKRG

-148 NVPEAVISM
+148 NVPETVIAM
-157 LAATSIGAIWS
+157 LATTSIGAIWS

-188 KILFTTDLYS
+188 KILFTTNLYS
-198 FKGKDLSLAENLNQ
+198 FKGKDLSLAENLTQ
-212 ILESIPSIEAVI
+212 ILKSIPSIEAVI

-237 RTETVLPKDYPQKN
+237 RTKTVLPENYPQKN
-251 IHFFETILL
+251 IHLFETVLF
-260 ENEGTPLEFY
+260 ENEGAFPNFY
-270 QTSFDHPVYIM
+270 QTNFDHPVYIM

-298 VFINHWKELA
+298 VFLNHWKELA

-360 IVSEEKINVFGVGA
+360 IASEEKINVFGVGA

-380 EKSKFQPKDLD
+380 EKSKFQPKDFD
-391 LSSIRTVLSTGSPL
+391 LSTIRTVLSTGSPL
-405 TTSGFRYVYQNW
+405 TTSGFRYVYQHW

-519 KNGGLVVYGR
+519 KSGGLVVYGR

-541 GTSDIYGLIETFSEI
+541 GTSDIYGLIETFTEI

-589 QTLKREIKEKISPRH
+589 QTLKREIKEKISPKH

-627 VKKTVQGEP
+627 VKKTIQGEL
-636 VTNKEALSNPDSLEY
+636 VTNKEALSNPESLEY

>member
-49 SFWESIW
+49 LFWESIW

-69 VYQSGSNFTDSKF
+69 VYRNGSNFTDSKF

-112 RREVSYAELRS
+112 KREVSYAELRS

-251 IHFFETILL
+251 IHFFETILI

-348 NPFFPTQEILFQ
+348 NPFFPTEEILFQ
-360 IVSEEKINVFGVGA
+360 IVSQEKINVFGVGA

-431 LNGCFALGN
+431 LNGCFVLGN

>member
-1 MDQYLWAPSSDRIE
+1 MHQELWAPSSERIE
-15 SSNLVRYFKFLKEKK
+15 SSNLTRYKKFLKEKK
-30 NLSLSTF
+30 NLNLTTF
-37 EDLRVWSVNEIG
+37 EELRAWSVKDIG
-49 SFWESIW
+49 AFWESIW
-56 EFSEVVFSQKYDL
+56 EFSETVHSQKYETA
-69 VYQSGSNFTDSKF
+69 YRKAENFTDSRF

-92 NLLRRTDSFPALVYR
+92 NLLRRNDSFPALIYR

-112 RREVSYAELRS
+112 RREISYAELRS
-123 YVGAVAKDLKKRG
+123 YVGAVAQDLKKRG
-136 VVPGDRVVGLMP
+136 VVPGDRVAGLMP
-148 NVPEAVISM
+148 NVPETVIAM
-157 LAATSIGAIWS
+157 LATTSIGAIWS
-168 SCSPDFGVKGV
+168 SCSPDFGAKGV
-179 LDRFGQIEP
+179 LDRFGQIAP
-188 KILFTTDLYS
+188 KVLFTTDRYA
-198 FKGKDLSLAENLNQ
+198 FKGKDLSLAENLTQ
-212 ILESIPSIEAVI
+212 ILASIPSLEAVI
-224 VSDYKNG
+224 VSDYKKG
-231 ILHFKN
+231 FLHFKEG
-237 RTETVLPKDYPQKN
+237 TKTTVPEDYPKKN
-251 IHFFETILL
+251 IHFL
-260 ENEGTPLEFY
+260 ESVLKENQDAALEFY
-270 QTSFDHPVYIM
+270 QTGFDHPVYIM

-292 MVQGVG
+292 MVQGAG
-298 VFINHWKELA
+298 VFINHWKELV
-308 LHCDL
+308 LHSDL
-313 KPGERIFYYT
+313 KPDERIFYYT

-334 SSLSIGATLVLFDG
+334 SSLSVGATIVLFDG
-348 NPFFPTQEILFQ
+348 NPFHPGPEILFQ
-360 IVSEEKINVFGVGA
+360 IAAEERINVFGVGA

-380 EKSKFQPKDLD
+380 EKSGYQPKGLD
-391 LSSIRTVLSTGSPL
+391 LSPMRAVLSTGSPL
-405 TTSGFRYVYQNW
+405 TSIGFQYVYQNW

-464 SAKSV
+464 SGKSV
-469 IEQKGELV
+469 TEEKGELV

-504 SYPSVWCHGDFAELK
+504 SFPGVWCHGDFAELK

-541 GTSDIYGLIETFSEI
+541 GTADLYSLIETFPEI

-575 LKMIPGKKLEDSLV
+575 LKMAPGKILNDSLV
-589 QTLKREIKEKISPRH
+589 QTLKKEIKDKVSPRH
-604 VPSKILEV
+604 VPSKILAV

-627 VKKTVQGEP
+627 VKRTVQGEP
-636 VTNKEALSNPDSLEY
+636 VTNREALSNPESLEY
-651 YKNILELKED
+651 YKNLSELLED

>member
-1 MDQYLWAPSSDRIE
+1 MDQKLWTPSSDRIE
-15 SSNLVRYFKFLKEKK
+15 SSNLVRYIKFLKEKK

-37 EDLRVWSVNEIG
+37 EELRVWSVNEIG
-49 SFWESIW
+49 VFWESIW
-56 EFSEVVFSQKYDL
+56 EFSEVVHSQKYDL

-92 NLLRRTDSFPALVYR
+92 NLLRRTDSFPALIYR

-112 RREVSYAELRS
+112 KREVSYAELYS

-148 NVPEAVISM
+148 NVPETVIAM
-157 LAATSIGAIWS
+157 LATTSIGAIWS

-188 KILFTTDLYS
+188 KILFTTNLYS
-198 FKGKDLSLAENLNQ
+198 FKGKDLSLAENLTQ
-212 ILESIPSIEAVI
+212 ILKSIPSIEAVI
-224 VSDYKNG
+224 VSDYKDG

-237 RTETVLPKDYPQKN
+237 RTKTVLPENYPQKN
-251 IHFFETILL
+251 IHLFETVLF
-260 ENEGTPLEFY
+260 ENEGASPNFY
-270 QTSFDHPVYIM
+270 QTNFDHPVYIM

-298 VFINHWKELA
+298 VFLNHWKELA

-360 IVSEEKINVFGVGA
+360 IASEEKINVFGVGA

-380 EKSKFQPKDLD
+380 EKSKFQPKDFD
-391 LSSIRTVLSTGSPL
+391 LSTIRTVLSTGSPL
-405 TTSGFRYVYQNW
+405 TTSGFRYVYQHW

-519 KNGGLVVYGR
+519 KSGGLVVYGR

-541 GTSDIYGLIETFSEI
+541 GTSDIYGLIETFTEI

-589 QTLKREIKEKISPRH
+589 QTLKREIKEKISPKH

-627 VKKTVQGEP
+627 VKKTIQGEP
-636 VTNKEALSNPDSLEY
+636 VTNKEALSNPESLEY

>member
-1 MDQYLWAPSSDRIE
+1 MDQKLWTPSSDRIE
-15 SSNLVRYFKFLKEKK
+15 SSNLVRYIKFLKEKK

-37 EDLRVWSVNEIG
+37 EELRVWSVNEIG

-56 EFSEVVFSQKYDL
+56 EFSEVVHSQKYDL

-92 NLLRRTDSFPALVYR
+92 NLLRRTDSFPALIYR

-112 RREVSYAELRS
+112 KREVSYAELYS
-123 YVGAVAKDLKKRG
+123 YVGAVATDLKKRG

-148 NVPEAVISM
+148 NVPETVIAM
-157 LAATSIGAIWS
+157 LATTSIGAIWS

-188 KILFTTDLYS
+188 KILFTTNLYS
-198 FKGKDLSLAENLNQ
+198 FKGKDLSLAENLTQ
-212 ILESIPSIEAVI
+212 ILKSIPSIEAVI

-237 RTETVLPKDYPQKN
+237 RTKTVLPENYPQKN
-251 IHFFETILL
+251 IHLFETVLF
-260 ENEGTPLEFY
+260 ENEGASPNFY
-270 QTSFDHPVYIM
+270 QTNFDHPVYIM

-298 VFINHWKELA
+298 VFLNHWKELA

-360 IVSEEKINVFGVGA
+360 IASEEKINVFGVGA

-380 EKSKFQPKDLD
+380 EKSKFQPKDFD
-391 LSSIRTVLSTGSPL
+391 LSTIRTVLSTGSPL
-405 TTSGFRYVYQNW
+405 TTSGFRYVYQHW

-519 KNGGLVVYGR
+519 KSGGLVVYGR

-541 GTSDIYGLIETFSEI
+541 GTSDIYGLIETFTEI

-589 QTLKREIKEKISPRH
+589 QTLKREIKEKISPKH

-612 ADIPYTINMKKVEIA
+612 ADIPYTINMKKVAIA
-627 VKKTVQGEP
+627 VKKTIQGEP
-636 VTNKEALSNPDSLEY
+636 VTNKEALSNPESLEY

>member
-1 MDQYLWAPSSDRIE
+1 MDQKLWTPPSDRIE
-15 SSNLVRYFKFLKEKK
+15 SSNLVRYIKFLKEKK

-37 EDLRVWSVNEIG
+37 EELRVWSVNEIG

-56 EFSEVVFSQKYDL
+56 EFSEVVHSQKYDL

-92 NLLRRTDSFPALVYR
+92 NLLRRTDSFPALIYR

-112 RREVSYAELRS
+112 KREVSYAELYS
-123 YVGAVAKDLKKRG
+123 YVGAVATDLKKRG

-148 NVPEAVISM
+148 NVPETVIAM
-157 LAATSIGAIWS
+157 LATTSIGAIWS

-188 KILFTTDLYS
+188 KILFTTNLYS
-198 FKGKDLSLAENLNQ
+198 FKGKDLSLAENLTQ
-212 ILESIPSIEAVI
+212 ILKSIPSIEAVI

-237 RTETVLPKDYPQKN
+237 RTKTVLPENYPQKN
-251 IHFFETILL
+251 IHLFETVLF
-260 ENEGTPLEFY
+260 ENEGASPNFY
-270 QTSFDHPVYIM
+270 QTNFDHPVYIM

-298 VFINHWKELA
+298 VFLNHWKELA

-334 SSLSIGATLVLFDG
+334 SALSIGATLVLFDG

-360 IVSEEKINVFGVGA
+360 IASEEKINVFGVGA

-380 EKSKFQPKDLD
+380 EKSKFQPKDFD
-391 LSSIRTVLSTGSPL
+391 LSTIRTVLSTGSPL
-405 TTSGFRYVYQNW
+405 TTSGFRYVYQHW

-519 KNGGLVVYGR
+519 KSGGLVVYGR

-541 GTSDIYGLIETFSEI
+541 GTSDIYGLIETFTEI

-589 QTLKREIKEKISPRH
+589 QTLKREIKEKISPKH

-627 VKKTVQGEP
+627 VKKTIQGEP
-636 VTNKEALSNPDSLEY
+636 VTNQEALSNPESLEY